1 MRLICLLLLISVS
14 SFCADFNI
22 SFPHTIRVE
31 GETFTRIKFDKGG
44 ATKYGIT
51 YYSYSYWC
59 NGRKVTIIVC
69 DKDLDGK
76 ITAKDLNRAT
86 LDDAKVIYK
95 YNYWDV
101 ALGDEIRNQAV
112 AEMIVDFFIN
122 SGASGRNI
130 RLIQKLIG
138 VKQDGHF
145 GKITIS
151 EINKQDQK
159 KLFKKLYDFRIKFY
173 TQIVKNNPSQRKFLK
188 GWKNRLTTLKTMYT
202 NEKLL

>member
-31 GETFTRIKFDKGG
+31 GETFTRIHLDKGG

-51 YYSYSYWC
+51 IMTYSYWC
-59 NGRKVTIIVC
+59 NGKKITVVVC
-69 DKDLDGK
+69 DKDGDGK
-76 ITAKDLNRAT
+76 ITAKDLNRVT
-86 LDDAKVIYK
+86 LEDVKPIYK
-95 YNYWDV
+95 INYWDV
-101 ALGDEIRNQAV
+101 ALADQINNQAV
-112 AEMIVDFFIN
+112 AEIIVDFFIN

-130 RLIQKLIG
+130 RLIQKLLN
-138 VKQDGHF
+138 VTQDGHF
-145 GKITIS
+145 GPVTIKA
-151 EINKQDQK
+151 INKQDPQ
-159 KLFKKLYDFRIKFY
+159 KLFKKIHDFRIKFY

-188 GWKNRLTTLKTMYT
+188 GWKNRLITLKTMYT